1 MTMENQGLCPGLQD
15 CLSAVHNK
23 ITSHLHSNASNHHDL
38 NLIKGKLVVDHSPG
52 QSGPGKSASVQV
64 YSCTE
69 IDPNTRKGKLSEKAK
84 LKYAKSQK
92 SDGTRTTTYEVKLYV
107 EKDFGI
113 PGAFVIENH
122 HNHKF
127 FLQSAT
133 LQTPG
138 DQVINFDCRSWVYPI
153 KMTKTSRIF
162 FSNTSYLPRD
172 TPKALADLRQEE
184 LKNLRGDGTGERK
197 EWDRIY
203 DYDYYN
209 DLGNPDKGGEH
220 ERPVLGGSETFPY
233 PRRGRTGRPPSKKD
247 PLTESRPEMINLDI
261 YVPPDERFR
270 PKKLSEF
277 IGNSIQATAHFI
289 LPEAKSLLEKDS
301 SVQSFNEIKEM
312 FSSNR
317 SQKVDGWLS
326 EKLHKLVPDELYKG
340 IAHASKGDHLMFTL
354 PQILSNNELAWKN
367 DEEFGRQMLAGTN
380 PTRIRVLESFPPPA
394 SKHGEECLINASHI
408 VNNLDGLTITQ
419 AMNQW
424 RIYIVD
430 DHDYL
435 MPFLNRINT
444 NTKGICAYASRTLL
458 FLKGDA
464 TLKPLVI
471 QLSLSFSLPGSSDNE
486 IITRLLL
493 PASEGTEGALWQLA
507 KTHVAANDSGY
518 HQLISHWLHTH
529 AVVEPFIIATR
540 RQLSVMHPI
549 HLLLDPHFKDTMHI
563 NALSRSILINSGG
576 ILEKTLFT
584 GKVSMELSSELYK
597 KWRFDEQALPTDLL
611 KRRMALEDPDNP
623 TGAQILFQDY
633 PYGLDALDIW
643 SAIRTWVIDYC
654 SIFYKDDNS
663 VESDEELQAW
673 WSEIRNVGHGDKR
686 NEEWWF
692 KMTTLTDLQEALT
705 ILIWT
710 ASALHASVNFGQYAY
725 AGYPPNRPTHCL
737 NFVPEE
743 GTTEFGEFLKDPDKY
758 YLKMLPEK
766 FEMTLGIALVEVLS
780 RHTSDEEYLG
790 QRPSSEWTDNKEVLQ
805 KFETFKK
812 TLVEIET
819 KIRDRNINPKLKN
832 RWGPAKIA
840 YKLLHPDASN
850 ENRRGGITGKGIPN
864 SISL

>member
-1 MTMENQGLCPGLQD
+1 MRNPQSRELRFEVVNKKTLQTSDGYDAYLNTKATTSIFLFLFFLYRPYLTDFYLFPFQPFLNSYTGEMTMENQGLCPGLQE
-15 CLSAVHNK
+15 CLSAVQNK
-23 ITSHLHSNASNHHDL
+23 ITRHLHSHASNHHDL
-38 NLIKGKLVVDHSPG
+38 NLIMGKLIVDHSPG

-69 IDPNTRKGKLSEKAK
+69 IDPNTGKGKLSEKAK
-84 LKYAKSQK
+84 FKYAKSQK

-107 EKDFGI
+107 EPGFGV

-133 LQTPG
+133 LQTPV

-153 KMTKTSRIF
+153 KMTKTNRIF
-162 FSNTSYLPRD
+162 FSNTSYLPTD
-172 TPKALADLRQEE
+172 TPEALVDLRQEE
-184 LKNLRGDGTGERK
+184 LKILRGDGTEERK

-209 DLGNPDKGGEH
+209 DLGNPDKGNEH
-220 ERPVLGGSETFPY
+220 KRPVLGGSETFPY

-247 PLTESRPEMINLDI
+247 PKTESRPEMINLDI
-261 YVPPDERFR
+261 YVPPDERFS

-289 LPEAKSLLEKDS
+289 LPEAKSLLEQDS
-301 SVQSFNEIKEM
+301 SVQSFDEIKEM
-312 FSSNR
+312 FSSNK

-354 PQILSNNELAWKN
+354 PQILTNNEFAWKN

-380 PTRIRVLESFPPPA
+380 PTRIRVLEIFPPPE
-394 SKHGEECLINASHI
+394 SKNGEKCLINASHI

-435 MPFLNRINT
+435 MPFLNRINI

-471 QLSLSFSLPGSSDNE
+471 QLSLPVSSDGE
-486 IITRLLL
+486 IFSRLFL

-563 NALSRSILINSGG
+563 NALYRRILINSGG

-584 GKVSMELSSELYK
+584 GEVSMELSSELYK

-611 KRRMALEDPDNP
+611 KR
-623 TGAQILFQDY
+623 Y
-633 PYGLDALDIW
+633 
-643 SAIRTWVIDYC
+643 S
-654 SIFYKDDNS
+654 
-663 VESDEELQAW
+663 
-673 WSEIRNVGHGDKR
+673 
-686 NEEWWF
+686 
-692 KMTTLTDLQEALT
+692 
-705 ILIWT
+705 
-710 ASALHASVNFGQYAY
+710 
-725 AGYPPNRPTHCL
+725 
-737 NFVPEE
+737 
-743 GTTEFGEFLKDPDKY
+743 
-758 YLKMLPEK
+758 LKM
-766 FEMTLGIALVEVLS
+766 I
-780 RHTSDEEYLG
+780 
-790 QRPSSEWTDNKEVLQ
+790 
-805 KFETFKK
+805 
-812 TLVEIET
+812 
-819 KIRDRNINPKLKN
+819 
-832 RWGPAKIA
+832 
-840 YKLLHPDASN
+840 
-850 ENRRGGITGKGIPN
+850 
-864 SISL
+864 

>member
-1 MTMENQGLCPGLQD
+1 MEHWGLCSGLQE
-15 CLSAVHNK
+15 CLSAVQSK
-23 ITSHLHSNASNHHDL
+23 ITCHLHASSHHAL
-38 NLIKGKLVVDHSPG
+38 KQCLIKGEIVIDHSPG
-52 QSGPGKSASVQV
+52 QSGPEKSASVQV
-64 YSCTE
+64 YSWTE
-69 IDPNTRKGKLSEKAK
+69 IDPNTGKGKLSEKAK
-84 LKYAKSQK
+84 LKHVKSQK

-107 EKDFGI
+107 EPDFGI

-133 LQTPG
+133 LQAPA

-153 KMTKTSRIF
+153 KMTKTNRIF
-162 FSNTSYLPRD
+162 FSNTSYLPSD
-172 TPKALADLRQEE
+172 TPKALAALRQEE
-184 LKNLRGDGTGERK
+184 LKILRGDGTGERK

-209 DLGNPDKGGEH
+209 DLGNPDKGHEH
-220 ERPVLGGSETFPY
+220 TRPVLGGSKSFPY

-261 YVPPDERFR
+261 YVPPDERFS

-277 IGNSIQATAHFI
+277 IGNAIQASAHFL
-289 LPEAKSLLEKDS
+289 LPEAKTLLQQDS
-301 SVQSFNEIKEM
+301 SFQSFDEIKEM
-312 FSSNR
+312 FSKTR
-317 SQKVDGWLS
+317 SQQVEGWLT
-326 EKLHKLVPDELYKG
+326 EKLRKLLPDELFKG
-340 IAHASKGDHLMFTL
+340 IIHASKGNHLMFPS
-354 PQILSNNELAWKN
+354 PQVLTYNESAWKN

-380 PTRIRVLESFPPPA
+380 PTRIRVLESIPIE
-394 SKHGEECLINASHI
+394 SRNGERSLINESHI
-408 VNNLDGLTITQ
+408 VNNLDGLTIQQ

-430 DHDYL
+430 HHDYL
-435 MPFLNRINT
+435 IPFLSRINS
-444 NTKGICAYASRTLL
+444 NTKGVCAYASRTLV
-458 FLKGDA
+458 FLRSNA

-471 QLSLSFSLPGSSDNE
+471 ELSSPGYSDGE
-486 IITRLLL
+486 KISRVFL

-549 HLLLDPHFKDTMHI
+549 HRLLDPHFKDTMHI
-563 NALSRSILINSGG
+563 NALARSILINSGG
-576 ILEKTLFT
+576 ILEKILFT
-584 GKVSMELSSELYK
+584 GEISMELSSELYK
-597 KWRFDEQALPTDLL
+597 EWRFDEQALPTDLL
-611 KRRMALEDPDNP
+611 KRRMALDDPDNP
-623 TGAQILFQDY
+623 IGAQILFQDY

-643 SAIRTWVIDYC
+643 SAIWTWVMDYC
-654 SIFYKDDNS
+654 SIFYIDDNS
-663 VESDEELQAW
+663 VESDGELQAW

-692 KMTTLTDLQEALT
+692 KMTTLNDLQQALT

-725 AGYPPNRPTHCL
+725 AGYPPNRPTLCRS
-737 NFVPEE
+737 FIPPE
-743 GTTEFGEFLKDPDKY
+743 GTTTFGEFLKDPDKY
-758 YLKMLPEK
+758 YLEMLPGR

-790 QRPSSEWTDNKEVLQ
+790 QRPSSQWTDNNEVLQ

-812 TLVEIET
+812 TLQEIET
-819 KIRDRNINPKLKN
+819 KIRDRNINPELKN

-840 YKLLHPDASN
+840 YRLLHPDTSN
-850 ENRRGGITGKGIPN
+850 ENRRGGITGRGIPN
-864 SISL
+864 SISM

>member
-1 MTMENQGLCPGLQD
+1 MENKGLCPGLQE
-15 CLSAVHNK
+15 CLSAVQNK
-23 ITSHLHSNASNHHDL
+23 ISSHLFSHASNPHDL
-38 NLIKGKLVVDHSPG
+38 NLIKGKLVIDHSPG

-84 LKYAKSQK
+84 LKYEKSQK

-133 LQTPG
+133 FQTPG

-184 LKNLRGDGTGERK
+184 LKILRGDGTGERK

-209 DLGNPDKGGEH
+209 DLGNPDKGDEH
-220 ERPVLGGSETFPY
+220 KRPVLGGSETFPY

-261 YVPPDERFR
+261 YVPPDERFS
-270 PKKLSEF
+270 PNKLSEF

-289 LPEAKSLLEKDS
+289 LPEAKSLLEQDS
-301 SVQSFNEIKEM
+301 SVQSFDEIKKM

-354 PQILSNNELAWKN
+354 PQILTNNEFAWKN

-380 PTRIRVLESFPPPA
+380 PTRIRVLESFPPPV
-394 SKHGEECLINASHI
+394 SKNGEKCLINESHI

-435 MPFLNRINT
+435 MPFLDRINT
-444 NTKGICAYASRTLL
+444 NTKGICAYASRILL

-464 TLKPLVI
+464 TLQPLVI
-471 QLSLSFSLPGSSDNE
+471 QLSLPCFSDGE
-486 IITRLLL
+486 IISRLLL

-507 KTHVAANDSGY
+507 KTHVAANDSVY

-584 GKVSMELSSELYK
+584 GEVSMELSSELYK

-611 KRRMALEDPDNP
+611 KRRMALDDPDNP

-643 SAIRTWVIDYC
+643 SAIRTWVTDYC
-654 SIFYKDDNS
+654 SIFYKGDNS

-725 AGYPPNRPTHCL
+725 AGYPPNRPTHCR

-758 YLKMLPEK
+758 FLKMLPEK
-766 FEMTLGIALVEVLS
+766 FDMTLGIALVEVLS

-812 TLVEIET
+812 TLEEIET